1 MLLTGVVST
10 NAQEMKTTE
19 VPKISVFPTGNENAG
34 FEKYFTGKSWLAPL
48 TGNKDLNV
56 PMFNVTFE
64 PGCRNNWHS
73 HTGGQILIAVGG
85 IGYYQERGK
94 SAQRLLPGDIVEI
107 APNVEHWHG
116 AAPDS
121 WFSHLA
127 VECNPQTN
135 KNTWQEPVS
144 EEEYTKAV
152 NAFTSPSQ
160 APSNH
165 ATDRI
170 KSCKENYTELFGG
183 EALTGQGTDPEMM
196 DILQKYIFGEVFRA
210 GNLDKKTREM
220 ITCITLTTMQTLPQ
234 LKSHACAALNVGV
247 TPVELRELV
256 YLCAPFIGF
265 PKTLNALATINE
277 VFKERAISLPLEA
290 QGTVTESD
298 RYEKGAA
305 IQTPLYGDE
314 IKEMLKDVPGGLGS
328 ETARFLTE
336 FCFGDIYTRNG
347 LDIPTRELLIYC
359 VLTTLG
365 ADSQLVSHGQSN
377 IKLGNSRE
385 KLATAV
391 VQCLPYIGFPPAI
404 KALKIIKSLDE

>member
-1 MLLTGVVST
+1 MNIKRIVTTISVILLTGVVNM

-19 VPKISVFPTGNENAG
+19 VPRISAFPTGNENAG

-56 PMFNVTFE
+56 PMYNVTFE

-94 SAQRLLPGDIVEI
+94 MAQRLLPGDIVEI
-107 APNVEHWHG
+107 APNVGHWHG

-121 WFSHLA
+121 WFSHIA

-135 KNTWQEPVS
+135 SNTWYEPVN
-144 EEEYTKAV
+144 EEEYAKAV
-152 NAFTSPSQ
+152 GNLTLLSQNTSNK
-160 APSNH
+160 AN
-165 ATDRI
+165 DRI
-170 KSCKENYTELFGG
+170 EICKENYTALFGG

-196 DILQKYIFGEVFRA
+196 DILQKFIFGEVFRT
-210 GNLDKKTREM
+210 GDMDKRTREM
-220 ITCITLTTMQTLPQ
+220 ITCVTLTTMQTLPQ
-234 LKSHACAALNVGV
+234 LRSHAGAALNVGV

-265 PKTLNALATINE
+265 PRTLNALATINE
-277 VFKERAISLPLEA
+277 VFNERNISLPLEK
-290 QGTVTESD
+290 QGTVTEND
-298 RYEKGAA
+298 RYVKGAS
-305 IQTPLYGDE
+305 IQNPLYGDE
-314 IKEMLKDVPGGLGS
+314 IKEVLKDVPGGLGS

-347 LDIPTRELLIYC
+347 LDVQTRELLIYC
-359 VLTTLG
+359 V
-365 ADSQLVSHGQSN
+365 
-377 IKLGNSRE
+377 
-385 KLATAV
+385 
-391 VQCLPYIGFPPAI
+391 
-404 KALKIIKSLDE
+404 